1 MPERISTNSE
11 HTRVTIL
18 GVGDDNL
25 GDAGLPIRAL
35 QAISPQPGA
44 SPTVIDLIELRHL
57 QMEDALKLRGA
68 ELVLFVDAS
77 AEVKPPYEFRELPH
91 PSSQPPA
98 NLHDALTPMDLLRV
112 VATMDRQSAPPT
124 GFTLTLC
131 GERFERG
138 SVLSAPALAR
148 QDNAIELIE
157 ELLENPHGAFWRS
170 FINAG

>member
-18 GVGDDNL
+18 GVGDDTL

-44 SPTVIDLIELRHL
+44 SPAVIDLIELRHL

-68 ELVLFVDAS
+68 ALVLFIDAS

-91 PSSQPPA
+91 PSSQPPP
-98 NLHDALTPMDLLRV
+98 NLNHDLTPTDLLRV
-112 VATMDRQSAPPT
+112 VATMNRQSAPPT
-124 GFTLTLC
+124 GFTLTLW

-138 SVLSAPALAR
+138 SGLSAPALAR

-157 ELLENPHGAFWRS
+157 ELLENPDGDFWRRYV
-170 FINAG
+170 NAG